1 MKTWL
6 QALYLAFWMLPVQ
19 RVCTVLGAGVC
30 AGLFGTV
37 LMPTPTA
44 ALFTQWGYM
53 IALAP
58 GFLFGGAFWRAVSAQ
73 RAVLLAPRGRLR
85 LLLAVAGVLAAIPV
99 ATLAFLVLHSVGMPR
114 TPGSMWLLVA
124 VPWFLSIGTF
134 ALGVWWLL
142 ATFITS
148 RSPLA
153 ALLVLLALILEQY
166 LLWRMD
172 LSLDRLWA
180 RGWSPLLPIA
190 LLAAFATWYLRARRI
205 APPGWF
211 LPGARSVLATVALA
225 DRGAAVVAKGAAM
238 ERMLLGGTSIPAML
252 MQWLLIGG
260 ALEGA
265 LLLTG
270 TAGEDEAV
278 AVAKLAFAA
287 MFLCPLVVIA
297 QSRAIVGRARALWL
311 SSGCSRPELFASV
324 ERVLLTF
331 SVGMALAFALLFVA
345 LWLTQ
350 PWHPA
355 MTLVQGLCAIAAA
368 ALLAANQSL
377 SRPVGWVL
385 YAQIAV
391 VVAVLLNVLRVLPG
405 DPPGNWWWFAA
416 SLVVVAA
423 LRTMARRRWLNA
435 DLPRLTSSPAS

>member
-1 MKTWL
+1 
-6 QALYLAFWMLPVQ
+6 MLV
-19 RVCTVLGAGVC
+19 
-30 AGLFGTV
+30 
-37 LMPTPTA
+37 
-44 ALFTQWGYM
+44 
-53 IALAP
+53 
-58 GFLFGGAFWRAVSAQ
+58 
-73 RAVLLAPRGRLR
+73 
-85 LLLAVAGVLAAIPV
+85 
-99 ATLAFLVLHSVGMPR
+99 
-114 TPGSMWLLVA
+114 
-124 VPWFLSIGTF
+124 
-134 ALGVWWLL
+134 
-142 ATFITS
+142 
-148 RSPLA
+148 
-153 ALLVLLALILEQY
+153 
-166 LLWRMD
+166 
-172 LSLDRLWA
+172 
-180 RGWSPLLPIA
+180 
-190 LLAAFATWYLRARRI
+190 
-205 APPGWF
+205 
-211 LPGARSVLATVALA
+211 
-225 DRGAAVVAKGAAM
+225 
-238 ERMLLGGTSIPAML
+238 
-252 MQWLLIGG
+252 QWLLIGG